1 MAAGSFL
8 EMSDVT
14 IYGSGWR
21 KMAETDAW
29 SLVPGLTVRSSDN
42 ELNSAPHLNFCIP
55 GTPRCIQIMILS
67 STCATKSSEMDPQV
81 WAKPAMLHQV
91 MLAGI
96 MST

>member
-1 MAAGSFL
+1 
-8 EMSDVT
+8 MSDVT